1 MITHPESTIVPVD
14 PKSDVLTKAEWRQ
27 IRLSRACQL
36 RARGASWEHIAGELD
51 WPTKKAAQ
59 DAVAKELAR
68 RAEMDIPRDA
78 LRQQEMDNLDQM
90 AWHIW
95 DTILLRRHRNAG
107 NRLITIVSP
116 DGEEIQ
122 VIDDAPT
129 LQAIEQLRKI
139 SESKRKLLGLDS
151 AERVEHSGIVHFRVM
166 GVEPDALR

>member
-1 MITHPESTIVPVD
+1 MDADMTTDIVPVD
-14 PKSDVLTKAEWRQ
+14 PESDVLTKAELRQ
-27 IRLSRACQL
+27 IRLAAACQL
-36 RARGASWEHIAGELD
+36 RSRGASWQKIADELGYSSI
-51 WPTKKAAQ
+51 KRAHE
-59 DAVAKELAR
+59 AVTRELR
-68 RAEMDIPRDA
+68 RRSELGPPREA
-78 LRQQEMDNLDQM
+78 LRQQELENLDQM
-90 AWHIW
+90 QWHIW
-95 DTILLRRHRNAG
+95 DTILMRRHRNAG

-151 AERVEHSGIVHFRVM
+151 AEKVEHSGIVHFRVM

>member
-1 MITHPESTIVPVD
+1 MTNIVAVD
-14 PKSDVLTKAEWRQ
+14 PKTDVLTKAEWRR

-36 RARGASWEHIAGELD
+36 RSRGASWEYIAGELD
-51 WPTKKAAQ
+51 WPTPGAAR
-59 DAVAKELAR
+59 DAVSKELKR
-68 RAEMDIPRDA
+68 RAEFDLPREA
-78 LRQQEMDNLDQM
+78 MRQQEMENLDQM
-90 AWHIW
+90 AWHVW
-95 DTILLRRHRNAG
+95 DTILLRRHRNSG

-151 AERVEHSGIVHFRVM
+151 AEKVEHSGIVHFRVM